1 MHCGISVCIDT
12 QATPYAA
19 SCNYRSNVIVVPT
32 QQNTATKCWCVE
44 AAARAEQD
52 VVAIEASAKARVLS
66 CIMLTLGHFNGEQAI
81 RLSANGPF
89 RGLSTT
95 SFFTCISMLRL
106 KCFQISW
113 ARKCL
118 ASRTLWSI
126 CLMDDFV
133 GSLGQPRRGACR
145 RHRVCPL
152 QRSGESMLALS
163 RGELPPETSTSGSGL
178 ETSSRI

>member
-1 MHCGISVCIDT
+1 MHCGISACSDT

-19 SCNYRSNVIVVPT
+19 SCNYRSNVIVVAT

-52 VVAIEASAKARVLS
+52 VAIEASAKARVLS
-66 CIMLTLGHFNGEQAI
+66 CIMLPLGHFNGEQAI

-145 RHRVCPL
+145 RHRVSHK
-152 QRSGESMLALS
+152 QRSGEIRPSQ
-163 RGELPPETSTSGSGL
+163 E
-178 ETSSRI
+178 